1 MHSTY
6 FCFYFYILLHIS
18 SESLILLTYFRIFCF
33 KTELWWIQQLWL
45 DNALD
50 HRECSLL
57 DVQHLHSTCIVL
69 TKILPT
75 IFSSKPRNFQIFQEV
90 FEFRV
95 CVKRL
100 GVFQLKLWWKTLYFI
115 RMKCNTTDI
124 YQYICVCN
132 VFTCT
137 RNYYVF
143 FPYIQTRKASVCAI
157 KSFSAMLMIPNISI
171 HKLFQE
177 TPTN

>member
-6 FCFYFYILLHIS
+6 FCLYFYILLHIS

-33 KTELWWIQQLWL
+33 KTELWWIQQIWL

-57 DVQHLHSTCIVL
+57 DAQHLHYRRYFHQNQEISKYSKKSSSFVFAWNAWAFSIE
-69 TKILPT
+69 IL
-75 IFSSKPRNFQIFQEV
+75 
-90 FEFRV
+90 
-95 CVKRL
+95 
-100 GVFQLKLWWKTLYFI
+100 LKNLYFI

-132 VFTCT
+132 VFTCIQEIIMC
-137 RNYYVF
+137 
-143 FPYIQTRKASVCAI
+143 FPDIQTRKASVCAI
-157 KSFSAMLMIPNISI
+157 KSF
-171 HKLFQE
+171 
-177 TPTN
+177 